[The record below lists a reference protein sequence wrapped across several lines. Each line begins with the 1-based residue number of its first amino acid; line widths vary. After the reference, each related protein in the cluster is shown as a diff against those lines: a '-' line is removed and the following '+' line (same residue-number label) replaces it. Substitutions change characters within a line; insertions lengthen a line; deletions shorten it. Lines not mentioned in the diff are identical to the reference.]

1 MALDDTDAAARPDT
15 DAGSDPAS
23 DAVPGRRL
31 PPVAWGDVVRWA
43 LVGTL
48 LLAVLVLVDVHRHGG
63 NNPVSLIQPGTRG
76 SATELFEQDFPELE
90 QPQADGLDGQ
100 IYYAIARNP
109 LHLEETA
116 RYMDHPRY
124 RYQRPL
130 LPFTAWLI
138 HPTGGGMPL
147 VGAIVLVSLLS
158 VIVFA
163 VAGGGLSMTLRG
175 PPWVAA
181 IIPLLPGAYWSLR
194 VTVSDAMALGLAL
207 LAILLAARSKHGWAI
222 LVGCLAVLAKEPV
235 ILVLLGWSLSRRTK
249 KDAML
254 TVVPTLAI
262 LAWMGWLHIQLP
274 PDTPRSQD
282 IGPPVVGVVKAW
294 SKMWSHGDELVGMA
308 CTLGGFAIGI
318 IALAKRGLRHPL
330 GWAIAVQLGFLT
342 FMGFNPLGTNFGG
355 TRMAMPIMALSL
367 IALVTPLGAAVLD
380 GTDISPEST
389 TEPETEPSAPAAT
402 GPATALA

>member
-1 MALDDTDAAARPDT
+1 VNVALDDTDVPARPSDG
-15 DAGSDPAS
+15 DAPNSPSSA
-23 DAVPGRRL
+23 RRL

-90 QPQADGLDGQ
+90 QPRADGLDGQ

-109 LHLEETA
+109 FHLDETA
-116 RYMDHPRY
+116 QYMDHPRY

-130 LPFTAWLI
+130 LPVTAWLI

-147 VGAIVLVSLLS
+147 VGAIVLVSLIS

-181 IIPLLPGAYWSLR
+181 LIPLLPGAYWSLR

-207 LAILLAARSKHGWAI
+207 LAILLAARSRHGWAI
-222 LVGCLAVLAKEPV
+222 FVGCLAVWAKEPV
-235 ILVLLGWSLSRRTK
+235 ILVLLGWSISRRTK

-254 TVVPTLAI
+254 TVGPALAI
-262 LAWMGWLHIQLP
+262 LAWMGWLHLQFP
-274 PDTPRSQD
+274 PDAPRSQD

-294 SKMWSHGDELVGMA
+294 TKMWSQGDELVGMA

-318 IALAKRGLRHPL
+318 VALAKRGLRHPL
-330 GWAIAVQLGFLT
+330 GWAIAIQLGFLS

-367 IALVTPLGAAVLD
+367 IALVTPRGAAALD
-380 GTDISPEST
+380 GTEDPDADELPAPT
-389 TEPETEPSAPAAT
+389 GPVTAPA
-402 GPATALA
+402 